1 MAGTDDNKNGISLSL
16 KRRRILIYKETLR
29 SIGAPQNIR
38 FLLNMKKKRIAVQAC
53 EAIDRDS
60 FTVPDLNTMKDAQ
73 YEITSITFVR
83 MVYKLAGWSENL
95 TYRIMGTVYPQNHL
109 VEYELDNAIIISD
122 EEFVDPE
129 NVGK

>member
-1 MAGTDDNKNGISLSL
+1 MAGTDDNKNGISMSL

-60 FTVPDLNTMKDAQ
+60 FNVPELSTMGDAQ

-83 MVYKLAGWSENL
+83 MVYKLAGWNENL
-95 TYRIMGTVYPQNHL
+95 TYRIMGTVYPQNRL
-109 VEYELDNAIIISD
+109 VEYELGNAMIIAD

-129 NVGK
+129 NSER

>member
-60 FTVPDLNTMKDAQ
+60 FTVPDLTTMKDSQ

-109 VEYELDNAIIISD
+109 VEYELENAIIITD